1 MPRVVKTRR
10 SKFFQIARVFGSVPR
25 KIFTLYLGTR
35 LRLVRAI
42 VPKENSGCAFAIA
55 KEGCMESDSKVV
67 ARRARVVW
75 GLLIV
80 VVVLLLAL
88 AVWKSGTT
96 ARTMSAAASDEQ
108 EFIRSAVG
116 SATKFV
122 AEITEVS
129 AEGEIKGRL
138 LRKRTE
144 EVYARTAAAAIVQS
158 NEHTKIVMGNPA
170 DVQAGAVMQVTG
182 TVRNDHAVAAE
193 QIVILTG
200 YVKVQE
206 R

>member
-1 MPRVVKTRR
+1 MPRIVKTRR
-10 SKFFQIARVFGSVPR
+10 SKFFQIAQVFRSVPR
-25 KIFTLYLGTR
+25 KIFTLYLGTG

-42 VPKENSGCAFAIA
+42 VPEENSGRAFAIA

-96 ARTMSAAASDEQ
+96 ARTMSAASSDEQ
-108 EFIRSAVG
+108 EFFRSAVG
-116 SATKFV
+116 STTKFV

-129 AEGEIKGRL
+129 AEGKIKGRL

-158 NEHTKIVMGNPA
+158 NENAQMVMGNPS
-170 DVQAGAVMQVTG
+170 DVQSGAVMLVIG
-182 TVRNDHAVAAE
+182 TLRKDHSVAAE
-193 QIVILTG
+193 RTVILKG
-200 YVKVQE
+200 YVRVQE